1 MPRQILIINGSYRPN
16 GVTDQTLALMADTL
30 RAHDASS
37 EIINLR
43 DYPIEF
49 CLNCRE
55 CTQQPGTAPGQCIQH
70 DGMQALVDK
79 IEAADAYIFA
89 SPTNFGGVTAL
100 FKRFMERLVMYAYW
114 PWGAYAPKTR
124 KAGLPQKK
132 AVLVASS
139 AAPGLLGRWLF
150 GTLPQLKQTAQVIG
164 AAPVG
169 KLFTGLIS
177 QEPHLKLPES
187 VQRKART
194 LALKL
199 L

>member
-1 MPRQILIINGSYRPN
+1 MLAYTGSYI
-16 GVTDQTLALMADTL
+16 L
-30 RAHDASS
+30 
-37 EIINLR
+37 
-43 DYPIEF
+43 
-49 CLNCRE
+49 
-55 CTQQPGTAPGQCIQH
+55 
-70 DGMQALVDK
+70 
-79 IEAADAYIFA
+79 A

-114 PWGAYAPKTR
+114 PWGAYAPKNR
-124 KAGLPQKK
+124 KAGLPRKK

-177 QEPHLKLPES
+177 QEPHLNLPES
-187 VQRKART
+187 VQRKAIA

>member
-16 GVTDQTLALMADTL
+16 GVTDQTLALMADSL
-30 RAHDASS
+30 HAHGASS
-37 EIINLR
+37 ETITLR
-43 DYPIEF
+43 DYPLEF

-55 CTQQPGTAPGQCIQH
+55 CTQQPGTAPGKCIQH

-79 IEAADAYIFA
+79 IEAADAYILA

-100 FKRFMERLVMYAYW
+100 FKRFVERLVIYAYW
-114 PWGAYAPKTR
+114 PWGAPAPKNR
-124 KAGLPQKK
+124 KAELPRKK

-139 AAPGLLGRWLF
+139 AAPGLLGRWVF

-169 KLFTGLIS
+169 KLFTGLVS

-187 VQRKART
+187 VQRKARA

-199 L
+199 Q

>member
-1 MPRQILIINGSYRPN
+1 MPRKILIINGSYRDN
-16 GVTDQTLALMADTL
+16 GVTDQTLTLMADAL
-30 RAHDASS
+30 HAHGASS
-37 EIINLR
+37 ETITLR

-55 CTQQPGTAPGQCIQH
+55 CTQQPGTAPGKCVQH
-70 DGMQALVDK
+70 DGMQALADK
-79 IEAADAYIFA
+79 IEAADAYILA

-114 PWGAYAPKTR
+114 PWGAHAPKNR
-124 KAGLPQKK
+124 KAGLPKKK

-139 AAPGLLGRWLF
+139 AAPGLLGRWVF

-169 KLFTGLIS
+169 KLFTGLVS
-177 QEPHLKLPES
+177 QEPHVNLPES
-187 VQRKART
+187 VQRKARA